1 MVPLKIQPNH
11 LVNAH
16 YLLHVSIP
24 AHGLHQL
31 SIYKVGNT
39 LETRGD
45 MQHKQT
51 ESD

>member
-1 MVPLKIQPNH
+1 MHIIYFMYQF
-11 LVNAH
+11 
-16 YLLHVSIP
+16 LLMDFTGFP
-24 AHGLHQL
+24 
-31 SIYKVGNT
+31 IYKVGNT